1 MIFVLLSVLCVV
13 SFTFAPM
20 ASTYCDYVLNKGK
33 DTVHRHYHDT
43 EYGFPIHDDNLLFA
57 RLILEINQAGLSWET
72 ILKKKDNFFKAFD
85 NFNIEKV
92 ARYTDVKKA
101 KLMQDAGIIRN
112 RLKIEAAI
120 ENAKSIKKIQ
130 KEFGSFQKW
139 LDGHHPKTKEEWVKL
154 FKQTFRFTGGE
165 IVNEFLM
172 STGYLPGAHSEDC
185 PVYKKLM
192 KQKPKF
198 LEDKR

>member
-1 MIFVLLSVLCVV
+1 
-13 SFTFAPM
+13 M

-57 RLILEINQAGLSWET
+57 RLVLEINQAGLSWET

-85 NFNIEKV
+85 NFQIDKV
-92 ARYTDVKKA
+92 ARYSDAKKA

-120 ENAKSIKKIQ
+120 ENAKTIKRIQ
-130 KEFGSFQKW
+130 KEFGSFKNW
-139 LDGHHPKTKEEWVKL
+139 LDQHHPKTKEEWVKL
-154 FKQTFRFTGGE
+154 FKQNFRFTGGE

-172 STGYLPGAHSEDC
+172 STGYLAGAHSGSC
-185 PVYKKLM
+185 PVYKKVM
-192 KQKPKF
+192 KENPKWASR
-198 LEDKR
+198 L